1 VGGASMGL
9 IKNVSY
15 FLCLNTMAESPFIV
29 LDMPKE
35 DTRSL
40 LIAAAVQ
47 LIDQAGEDG
56 LRLQQVA
63 EMVGVSEPSVYHFFR
78 NRTALVEA
86 AQIVRYRRSY
96 YEVLVPFA
104 AAVSLANTRD
114 EFEKAVRKVFAL
126 SYVSERNAMRLT
138 RVSVMGRAQSSE
150 VIANAVREIN
160 FEVVSELVRVLTDA
174 QVKGWVNKNLDAVA
188 LGYWLTGQ
196 FTSRVMAELDPGRV
210 SLDEWDK
217 ISVEAVIGLFRT
229 EN

>member
-1 VGGASMGL
+1 
-9 IKNVSY
+9 
-15 FLCLNTMAESPFIV
+15 
-29 LDMPKE
+29 MPKE

-56 LRLQQVA
+56 QRLQQVA

-104 AAVSLANTRD
+104 AAVSLADTRE
-114 EFEKAVRKVFAL
+114 EFEKAVRKVFTL

-138 RVSVMGRAQSSE
+138 RMSVMGGAQSSE
-150 VIANAVREIN
+150 VIADAVREIN
-160 FEVVSELVRVLTDA
+160 FEVVSELARVLGEA
-174 QVKGWVNKNLDAVA
+174 QSKGWMNQQLDVVA
-188 LGYWLTGQ
+188 LSYWIYGQITG
-196 FTSRVMAELDPGRV
+196 RVMAELDPGRAN
-210 SLDEWDK
+210 LDEWDK

-229 EN
+229 GK

>member
-1 VGGASMGL
+1 
-9 IKNVSY
+9 
-15 FLCLNTMAESPFIV
+15 
-29 LDMPKE
+29 MPKE

-104 AAVSLANTRD
+104 AAVSLADTRE
-114 EFEKAVRKVFAL
+114 EFEKAVRKVFTL

-138 RVSVMGRAQSSE
+138 RMSVMGRAQSSE
-150 VIANAVREIN
+150 VIADAVREIN
-160 FEVVSELVRVLTDA
+160 FEVVSELARVLGEA
-174 QVKGWVNKNLDAVA
+174 QSKGWMNQQLDVVA
-188 LGYWLTGQ
+188 LSYWIYGQITG
-196 FTSRVMAELDPGRV
+196 RVMAELDPGRAN
-210 SLDEWDK
+210 LDEWDK

-229 EN
+229 GK